1 MEDTRMTAYF
11 DYSGIK
17 DEKVAPFELPA
28 DGLPTDLFNCVA
40 DVQLA
45 YQTNR
50 DFAITSLYSASATL
64 LGKRVSWKWRN
75 YTNHATLWIA
85 NVAPSSVGKSAP
97 QSFFFDGIQ
106 KIDTQSYNDYKSALK
121 QWETDKGDKPTFH
134 CHLMNNATDEAA
146 LMALAYNDAICWNAD
161 ELDSVFSGWG
171 QYKKNG
177 NNIVANLLSIF
188 NYQPF
193 TSMRVHSEP
202 IRVDNPALSIFGGIQ
217 PDTLKRVMGSKG
229 YETNGLLQRFLYSY
243 PDITDIPHL
252 PEEIISLDEAKASW
266 QKHIDMLLRSDGE
279 LYSSPLVDDMLRDKH
294 NEWIDKCNTD
304 KYKGFDSMVALI
316 RKMTIHCCR
325 WAIITALLNGS
336 HEITEDVMQYSIRC
350 MDYFIRCGEKV
361 FCLIHNDKRLTN
373 KEVIRMLGERYPKL
387 NRSKLAEALGISQ
400 SMVSGSMPKA
410 PADNKKNF

>member
-1 MEDTRMTAYF
+1 
-11 DYSGIK
+11 
-17 DEKVAPFELPA
+17 
-28 DGLPTDLFNCVA
+28 
-40 DVQLA
+40 
-45 YQTNR
+45 
-50 DFAITSLYSASATL
+50 
-64 LGKRVSWKWRN
+64 
-75 YTNHATLWIA
+75 
-85 NVAPSSVGKSAP
+85 
-97 QSFFFDGIQ
+97 
-106 KIDTQSYNDYKSALK
+106 
-121 QWETDKGDKPTFH
+121 
-134 CHLMNNATDEAA
+134 
-146 LMALAYNDAICWNAD
+146 
-161 ELDSVFSGWG
+161 
-171 QYKKNG
+171 
-177 NNIVANLLSIF
+177 
-188 NYQPF
+188 
-193 TSMRVHSEP
+193 
-202 IRVDNPALSIFGGIQ
+202 
-217 PDTLKRVMGSKG
+217 MGSKG